1 MNKIVASVHQPQG
14 LETSFTAEVVIVERV
29 SRGRVG
35 GDTLG
40 VGGVGP
46 TELGGTVG
54 AVKELPGGFVEVVAV
69 LVGNDE
75 FDRCGTP
82 ALYISYMLPTVI
94 ICLVVR

>member
-1 MNKIVASVHQPQG
+1 VNKIVASVHQPQG
-14 LETSFTAEVVIVERV
+14 LETSFTAEVVVVERV

-94 ICLVVR
+94 ICFVVR

>member
-14 LETSFTAEVVIVERV
+14 LETSFTAEVVVVERV

-46 TELGGTVG
+46 TELGGTVVAG
-54 AVKELPGGFVEVVAV
+54 KELPGGFVEVVAV

>member
-14 LETSFTAEVVIVERV
+14 LETSFTAEVVVVERV

>member
-14 LETSFTAEVVIVERV
+14 LETSFTAEVVVVERV

-94 ICLVVR
+94 ICFVVR

>member
-1 MNKIVASVHQPQG
+1 VNKIVASVHQPQG
-14 LETSFTAEVVIVERV
+14 LETSFTAEVVVVERV

>member
-1 MNKIVASVHQPQG
+1 LFPPFD
-14 LETSFTAEVVIVERV
+14 TSFDGVDSASDGFLDEVCCEVCSTAEVVVERV

-35 GDTLG
+35 GDALD

-46 TELGGTVG
+46 TEFGGTVG

-82 ALYISYMLPTVI
+82 VSASNGS
-94 ICLVVR
+94 